1 MRVGYFSE
9 KLSPPFRAWPGAPG
23 VSPFSPLARH
33 YSRDRLVILAVFL
46 ALLPVAFI
54 AVMAGLD
61 LRPWWRQLR
70 DIRSLPEVYR
80 EEVKLRQ

>member
-1 MRVGYFSE
+1 M
-9 KLSPPFRAWPGAPG
+9 
-23 VSPFSPLARH
+23 
-33 YSRDRLVILAVFL
+33 ILAVFL

-70 DIRSLPEVYR
+70 DIRSLPEVCPA
-80 EEVKLRQ
+80 EEVKLRR